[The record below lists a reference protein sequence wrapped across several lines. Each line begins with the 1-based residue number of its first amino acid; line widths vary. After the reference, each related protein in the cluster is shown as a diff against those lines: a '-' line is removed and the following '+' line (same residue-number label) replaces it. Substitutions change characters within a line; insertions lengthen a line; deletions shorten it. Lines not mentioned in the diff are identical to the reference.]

1 MPRTKLIAA
10 NWKMFPPP
18 EGWDAM
24 DSPYR
29 ATDDVDVMI
38 FAPFVYLKTCVAAG
52 LRMGAQCGHHE
63 PTGAHTGCVSMAM
76 IASTG
81 CETVLCGHSER
92 RRDQGETDEFVAAQ
106 AKAALTLGLFPI
118 VCIGETANERSA
130 GKAHEVIERQ
140 LRTVID
146 HLDVSQLATRNSQLA
161 IAYEPLWA
169 ISGGDPTKPAAKPSD
184 AQEMHAFIRSL
195 LPEPIQKE
203 MLILYGGSMKAEN
216 ASELLSQPDVDG
228 GLVGG
233 ASLKPEEF
241 RAIVEAARTLEQP

>member
-1 MPRTKLIAA
+1 MHRCLIAA

-29 ATDDVDVMI
+29 ATNEVDVMV
-38 FAPFVYLKTCVAAG
+38 FSPFVYLKTCVAAG
-52 LRMGAQCGHHE
+52 LRTGAQCGHPE

-81 CETVLCGHSER
+81 CEAVLCGHSER

-118 VCIGETANERSA
+118 VCIGETASERSS

-140 LRTVID
+140 LRIIID
-146 HLDVSQLATRNSQLA
+146 HLGPSPFANRKSQIA
-161 IAYEPLWA
+161 IAYEPVWA
-169 ISGGDPTKPAAKPSD
+169 ISGGDLTKPAAKASD

-195 LPEPIQKE
+195 LPESVRDD
-203 MLILYGGSMKAEN
+203 MRILYGGSMKADN
-216 ASELLSQPDVDG
+216 AKELLSQPDIDG

-241 RAIVEAARTLEQP
+241 RAIVKFAEQMANG